1 MPTSW
6 ERSVRP
12 GGVMRNLQSQCRQG
26 APQEAARTVL
36 NRAAYQMQNDLLS
49 NRVYDQ
55 LYSAMISNR
64 LAPGDR
70 LNRRQVATDLGVSV
84 APVLE
89 AMTQLEWEGFL
100 ETKPRQ
106 GTVVKSVTPAHSLGR
121 FLLRQAIEVEAA
133 RRYAGR
139 RIAREKADLLEI
151 ARRLDATKEG
161 SFANWKTEAE
171 FHSRLVQAADCPVL
185 YEAFTHVMR
194 HGLYHAAIR
203 MLPGIPQRAPGLHSR
218 LVETLAKATPE
229 KADTAIRDHL
239 AGWIAALTAA
249 AQLAAA
255 AAPEKRRRK
264 PAKLKPVRTS
274 R

>member
-1 MPTSW
+1 
-6 ERSVRP
+6 
-12 GGVMRNLQSQCRQG
+12 
-26 APQEAARTVL
+26 
-36 NRAAYQMQNDLLS
+36 MQDDLLS

-55 LYSAMISNR
+55 LYAAMISNR

-106 GTVVKSVTPAHSLGR
+106 GTVVKSVTPSHSLGR

-133 RRYAGR
+133 RRYAGA
-139 RIAREKADLLEI
+139 RIAREKSDLLEI
-151 ARRLDATKEG
+151 AERLDATKEG
-161 SFANWKTEAE
+161 SFANWKAEAE
-171 FHSRLVQAADCPVL
+171 FHSRLVRAADCPVL

-203 MLPGIPQRAPGLHSR
+203 MLPEIPHRAPGLHSR
-218 LVETLAKATPE
+218 LVETLSKATPE

-239 AGWIAALTAA
+239 SSWIEALTTATQRAA
-249 AQLAAA
+249 D
-255 AAPEKRRRK
+255 APEKRRRK
-264 PAKLKPVRTS
+264 PVKLKPVRTGK
-274 R
+274 